1 MKTSKLSGFYKL
13 TPGERVKLVKEFAG
27 LTGEET
33 ELLKNSSALTLEQ
46 ANRMVENVIGTYSL
60 PLGVATNFLINDKDY
75 LIPMVLEE
83 PSVIAAASNAA
94 KMARSAHGFKT
105 ESTDPV
111 MIGQIHIMGIEDFE
125 AAQQHIQEK
134 KQELIELANS
144 KDPSLIKYGGGARD
158 IEAEVLDTE
167 QGKTLRVHL
176 YVDCRDAMGA
186 NAINTM
192 AETIAPIL
200 EEATGGDAVLRII
213 SNLADRR
220 IAKATATFPKDQIGG
235 EEAVDSIIKVY
246 AIAAADPYRAATH
259 NKGIMNAISA
269 ITIATGNDWRAIEAG
284 AHAYASCSGQYKP
297 LTRYEK
303 NEDGDLVGH
312 IELPMAIGLVGGA
325 TKVHP
330 TAQVCV
336 KILGVKSAS
345 ELGEVI
351 VSVGLAQNFAAIR
364 ALAMEG
370 IQKGHMKLHARN
382 LAASV
387 GAKDKQIDEIA
398 KQMISKKNINM
409 SRAKELLDTLK

>member
-235 EEAVDSIIKVY
+235 EEAVDRIIKVY